1 MLRSAHTCCGGRKL
15 PFDRRP
21 NKKAVPQRRSKLKK
35 DKLEPLRI
43 RPDCAPE
50 KSGNRCTVLPPSARS
65 GRTGELAGEV
75 RGAHGGDGIN
85 GEVLEQQQ
93 AKQKQ
98 YQETRIR
105 KAAARMG

>member
-50 KSGNRCTVLPPSARS
+50 KKRESVHCFATFRA
-65 GRTGELAGEV
+65 
-75 RGAHGGDGIN
+75 IW
-85 GEVLEQQQ
+85 
-93 AKQKQ
+93 
-98 YQETRIR
+98 
-105 KAAARMG
+105 